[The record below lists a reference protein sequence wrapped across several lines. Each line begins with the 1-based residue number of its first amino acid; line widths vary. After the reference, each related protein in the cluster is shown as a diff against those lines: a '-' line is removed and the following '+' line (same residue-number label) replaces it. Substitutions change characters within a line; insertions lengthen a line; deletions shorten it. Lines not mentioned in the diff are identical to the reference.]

1 MSGTTEGVAATRRTN
16 PMYGDQKLK
25 LGLFAYSVSGGMVMM
40 DNSPLRIEWD
50 EMVSI
55 TKKAEALDFELVV
68 PVARWRG
75 YGGDTNY
82 NGENFETFTW
92 AAGLSAATEKISVMA
107 TVHVPLIHP
116 IAAAKMATTVD
127 HISGG
132 RFGMNIVMG
141 WFAKEM
147 AMFGVDQYE
156 HDLRYAYGAEW
167 LDVVN
172 RLWSEENNFDF
183 DGQFFH
189 LKDLEA
195 RPTPIQDRPLILNAG
210 TSPAAQEF
218 SAEYVDFIFGVPP
231 SLEAASQLVVD
242 AKERAGA
249 HGRKLDVL
257 SCVMVICRDTKEEA
271 EAIYEEILE
280 KGDWKGAEEVM
291 EALKIDSGSFG
302 DTLRD
307 FQARFVVGF
316 GTQVVV
322 GTPETVVEELA
333 ALSAAGIE
341 GVLMGFVDYDEEL
354 DYFRDKIMP
363 LLKDA
368 GLRH

>member
-1 MSGTTEGVAATRRTN
+1 MSTSAGEAAAGQRIS

-25 LGLFAYSVSGGMVMM
+25 LGLFGYSVSGGMVMM
-40 DNSPLRIEWD
+40 QDAPLRIEWD

-82 NGENFETFTW
+82 NGVNFEPFTW
-92 AAGLSAATEKISVMA
+92 AAGLSAVTERISVMA

-116 IAAAKMATTVD
+116 VAAAKMATTVD

-147 AMFGVDQYE
+147 AMFGVEQYE
-156 HDLRYAYGAEW
+156 HDKRYAYGAEW
-167 LDVVN
+167 LEVVH
-172 RLWSEENNFDF
+172 RLWGEENNFDF
-183 DGQFFH
+183 DGEFFH

-195 RPTPIQDRPLILNAG
+195 RPRPIQERPVVLNAG
-210 TSPAAQEF
+210 TSPAAKAF
-218 SAEYVDFIFGVPP
+218 SSRFADFIFGVPP
-231 SLEAASQLVVD
+231 TLEAASQLVVD
-242 AKERAGA
+242 ARESAA
-249 HGRKLDVL
+249 ENGRELGVL
-257 SCVMVICRDTKEEA
+257 TCVMLICRDTQA
-271 EAIYEEILE
+271 EADAVYEEILE
-280 KGDWKGAEEVM
+280 KGDWTGAAEVM
-291 EALKIDSGSFG
+291 ESLSINSESFG
-302 DTLRD
+302 ETLRD

-316 GTQVVV
+316 GTQVIV
-322 GTPETVVEELA
+322 GTPE
-333 ALSAAGIE
+333 SAVQEIKEISDAGIQ
-341 GVLMGFVDYDEEL
+341 GILMGFVDYDAEL
-354 DYFRDKIMP
+354 DYFRDRIMP